1 MLESTMVGN
10 THADTVEFEWTT
22 LSELER
28 RLIKLYR
35 HLTERERQQLRR
47 FTEVMAE
54 NPTEGSGS

>member
-10 THADTVEFEWTT
+10 THADTVEFEWTA

-35 HLTERERQQLRR
+35 HLSERERQQLRR

-54 NPTEGSGS
+54 NPAEGSGS